1 MLFRLLAQLL
11 PCVFAVTPISAQAC
25 LITASASLRVA
36 SVALAS
42 QWVAMPC
49 LSASM
54 QYRGLSPHVNV
65 MPELS
70 LLCHSGSFVRNAR
83 ANHAHL
89 SIAYPLPFFALPCR
103 PQLRSY
109 HRLCLTYIAVSSL
122 PLQSLRIFPLPPLSV
137 ALHRLCA
144 LLSQCRCFSCRSSP
158 SQNCS
163 FLARAALLF
172 ASPMPCHAARFPFP
186 APWLKA
192 NPKRLNPDQIPS
204 HRTALLST
212 APSCQCQPSRRFALP
227 APLYA
232 LPSRC
237 LDK

>member
-1 MLFRLLAQLL
+1 MGCHAIPKRF
-11 PCVFAVTPISAQAC
+11 FS
-25 LITASASLRVA
+25 S
-36 SVALAS
+36 
-42 QWVAMPC
+42 
-49 LSASM
+49 
-54 QYRGLSPHVNV
+54 QYRGLSPHGHA

-70 LLCHSGSFVRNAR
+70 LLSHSGSFVRNAR

-109 HRLCLTYIAVSSL
+109 HRLSPAHIAVL
-122 PLQSLRIFPLPPLSV
+122 TMPLQSHRIYPLPPLSV

-144 LLSQCRCFSCRSSP
+144 LLSQCRSVSLHAVRAHAYRVAVSLRHCFSCRSSP

-192 NPKRLNPDQIPS
+192 NPVLIRSRQILSDSTRLKS
-204 HRTALLST
+204 FA
-212 APSCQCQPSRRFALP
+212 AP
-227 APLYA
+227 
-232 LPSRC
+232 
-237 LDK
+237 